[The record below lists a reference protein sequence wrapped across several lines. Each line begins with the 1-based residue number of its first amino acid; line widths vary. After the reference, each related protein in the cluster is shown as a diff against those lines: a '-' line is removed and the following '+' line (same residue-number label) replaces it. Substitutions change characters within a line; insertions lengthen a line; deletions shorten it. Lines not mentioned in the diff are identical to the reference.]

1 MKLFFKQNGFYLF
14 VYVAVLA
21 VLGYI
26 LLHHGKVQIHMVI
39 NAWVGNPLWDN
50 IFKYITHIGDGI
62 FAALIIAVLLF
73 VDVRKAVYILLSY
86 LGAAAISSILKYII
100 YPDIFRPHSTFGYF
114 IRDFRLHEVEGVEM
128 ASNRSFPS
136 GHALSSFALFF
147 CLMFMTKN
155 QALKAL
161 FFLLAFVSS
170 FSRLYLSQHWLI
182 DVYVGSIIGVG
193 FSLLFY
199 AVFYNT
205 NYPRFARLNT
215 TLPKLIAERKQ
226 TRV

>member
-1 MKLFFKQNGFYLF
+1 MKAFLRDNGVYLLL
-14 VYVAVLA
+14 YVLVLA

-26 LLHHGKVQIHMVI
+26 LLNHGKVQIHLVI
-39 NAWVGNPLWDN
+39 NAWVGNPYWDGF
-50 IFKYITHIGDGI
+50 FKYITHIGDGVFAFLII
-62 FAALIIAVLLF
+62 FALLF
-73 VDVRKAVYILLSY
+73 VSVRSSAYILLSY
-86 LGAAAISSILKYII
+86 LSAAVISSVLKYGI
-100 YPDIFRPHSTFGYF
+100 YPNTFRPHSTFGYF
-114 IRDFRLHEVEGVEM
+114 IHDVKLVEVEGVEM
-128 ASNRSFPS
+128 ASIRSFPS

-147 CLMFMTKN
+147 CLMFMTRN

-182 DVYVGSIIGVG
+182 DVYVGSIIGVS

-199 AVFYNT
+199 AVFFQSS
-205 NYPRFARLNT
+205 RFQRLDT
-215 TLPKLIAERKQ
+215 TLPQFIAQRKK

>member
-1 MKLFFKQNGFYLF
+1 MKPFLKHNGVYLF
-14 VYVAVLA
+14 VYLAVLA

-26 LLHHGKVQIHMVI
+26 LLHHGKVQIHLVI
-39 NAWVGNPLWDN
+39 NAWVGNPFWDN
-50 IFKYITHIGDGI
+50 FFKYITHIGDGVLAFAVI
-62 FAALIIAVLLF
+62 FALLF
-73 VDVRKAVYILLSY
+73 VSVRKSAYILVSY
-86 LGAAAISSILKYII
+86 LAAAVISSVLKYMI
-100 YPDIFRPHSTFGYF
+100 YPNTFRPHSTFGYF
-114 IRDFRLHEVEGVEM
+114 IHDVKLVEVEGVEM
-128 ASNRSFPS
+128 ASIRSFPS

-199 AVFYNT
+199 FVFYNT
-205 NYPRFARLNT
+205 PRFANLNT

-226 TRV
+226 SRV

>member
-1 MKLFFKQNGFYLF
+1 MKVFLKQNGLYLF
-14 VYVAVLA
+14 VYVIALA

-26 LLHHGKVQIHMVI
+26 LLHHGKVQIHLMI
-39 NAWVGNPLWDN
+39 NAWVGNPLWDSF
-50 IFKYITHIGDGI
+50 FKYITHVGDGL
-62 FAALIIAVLLF
+62 FAALVAFAFLF
-73 VDVRKAVYILLSY
+73 VNVRKSAYILVSY
-86 LGAAAISSILKYII
+86 LTAGLVSSLLKYVI

-114 IRDFRLHEVEGVEM
+114 IRDTKLNVVEGVEM

-155 QALKAL
+155 QALKIL

-182 DVYVGSIIGVG
+182 DVYVGSMIGVA

-199 AVFYNT
+199 FIFYNT
-205 NYPRFARLNT
+205 QRFSNLNT
-215 TLPKLIAERKQ
+215 TLPKLMAERKQ
-226 TRV
+226 KRV

>member
-14 VYVAVLA
+14 VYVLVLA

-26 LLHHGKVQIHMVI
+26 LLHHGKVQIHLVI
-39 NAWVGNPLWDN
+39 NAWVGNPVWDSF
-50 IFKYITHIGDGI
+50 FKYITHVGDGLVA
-62 FAALIIAVLLF
+62 FIIAFVLLF
-73 VDVRKAVYILLSY
+73 VNVRKSVYILASY
-86 LGAAAISSILKYII
+86 LGAAVISSFLKYVL
-100 YPDIFRPHSTFGYF
+100 YPDTFRPHATFGYF
-114 IRDFRLHEVEGVEM
+114 IRDFKLHEVEGVEM
-128 ASNRSFPS
+128 ASIRSFPS

-161 FFLLAFVSS
+161 FFLLAFISS

-182 DVYVGSIIGVG
+182 DVYVGSMIGVS

-199 AVFYNT
+199 AVFYNS
-205 NYPRFARLNT
+205 NDPRFARLNT
-215 TLPKLIAERKQ
+215 TLPKLIEERKQ
-226 TRV
+226 KRV